1 MQNMNDNDI
10 IFDQQRDG
18 LNAFFSKIYALMGVG
33 VLVSAL
39 VSWIMITFFLDNMTA
54 ILQSGSLFFL
64 VLWIIP
70 LVMVV
75 SLQSLAMKNS
85 KMALPIFIGYAAFMG
100 FLISFTLLMYTAT
113 SITLAFVTAAAMF
126 FGLSLYGRLTK
137 RNLSAMG
144 KALGVAVW
152 GLIVAMI
159 LNIFVGGT
167 ALMFATS
174 IAGVVIFAGLI
185 AWDNQKITQVYNHNN
200 GQVSDGWAISMALAL
215 YLDFLNMFLFLL
227 RIFGIAGGNNRD

>member
-1 MQNMNDNDI
+1 
-10 IFDQQRDG
+10 
-18 LNAFFSKIYALMGVG
+18 MGAG

-75 SLQSLAMKNS
+75 SLQGLAMKNS

-113 SITLAFVTAAAMF
+113 DITLAFVTAAAMF
-126 FGLSLYGRLTK
+126 FGLSVYGRFTK

-144 KALGVAVW
+144 KAFGVAVW
-152 GLIVAMI
+152 GLIIAMFLNFFFASTGLTI
-159 LNIFVGGT
+159 LISLV
-167 ALMFATS
+167 
-174 IAGVVIFAGLI
+174 GVVIFAGLI
-185 AWDNQKITQVYNHNN
+185 AWDNQKITQVYNANN
-200 GQVSDGWAISMALAL
+200 GQVSDGWAISMALSL
-215 YLDFLNMFLFLL
+215 YLDFINMFLFLL
-227 RIFGIAGGNNRD
+227 RLFGIAGGNRD

>member
-1 MQNMNDNDI
+1 MKNMNDNDV
-10 IFDQQRDG
+10 IFDKRSDG
-18 LNAFFSKIYALMGVG
+18 LNAFFSKIYALMGAG

-75 SLQSLAMKNS
+75 SLQGLAMKNS

-113 SITLAFVTAAAMF
+113 DITLAFVTAAAMF
-126 FGLSLYGRLTK
+126 FGLSVYGRFTK

-144 KALGVAVW
+144 KAFGVAVW
-152 GLIVAMI
+152 GLIIAMLLNLFFASSGLTI
-159 LNIFVGGT
+159 LISLV
-167 ALMFATS
+167 
-174 IAGVVIFAGLI
+174 GVVIFAGLI
-185 AWDNQKITQVYNHNN
+185 AWDNQKITQVYNANN
-200 GQVSDGWAISMALAL
+200 GQVSDGWAISMALSL
-215 YLDFLNMFLFLL
+215 YLDFINMFLFLL
-227 RIFGIAGGNNRD
+227 RLFGIAGGNRD

>member
-1 MQNMNDNDI
+1 MKNMNDNNV
-10 IFDQQRDG
+10 IFDQRSDG
-18 LNAFFSKIYALMGVG
+18 LNAFFSKIYALMGAG

-75 SLQSLAMKNS
+75 SLQGLAMKNS

-113 SITLAFVTAAAMF
+113 DITLAFVTAAAMC
-126 FGLSLYGRLTK
+126 
-137 RNLSAMG
+137 
-144 KALGVAVW
+144 KAFGVAVW
-152 GLIVAMI
+152 GLIIAMFLNFFFASTGLTI
-159 LNIFVGGT
+159 LISLV
-167 ALMFATS
+167 
-174 IAGVVIFAGLI
+174 GVVIFAGLI
-185 AWDNQKITQVYNHNN
+185 AWDNQKITQVYNANN
-200 GQVSDGWAISMALAL
+200 GQVSDGWAISMALSL
-215 YLDFLNMFLFLL
+215 YLDFINMFLFLL
-227 RIFGIAGGNNRD
+227 RIFGIAGGNRD

>member
-1 MQNMNDNDI
+1 
-10 IFDQQRDG
+10 
-18 LNAFFSKIYALMGVG
+18 NAFFSKIYALMGAG

-75 SLQSLAMKNS
+75 SLQGLAMKNS

-113 SITLAFVTAAAMF
+113 DITLAFVTAAAMF
-126 FGLSLYGRLTK
+126 FGLSVYGRFTK

-144 KALGVAVW
+144 KAFGVAVW
-152 GLIVAMI
+152 GLIVAMF
-159 LNIFVGGT
+159 LNFFIGGT
-167 ALMFATS
+167 ILTILIS
-174 IAGVVIFAGLI
+174 LVGVVIFAGLI
-185 AWDNQKITQVYNHNN
+185 AWDNQKITQVYNANN
-200 GQVSDGWAISMALAL
+200 GQVSDGWAISMALSL
-215 YLDFLNMFLFLL
+215 YLDFINMFLFLL
-227 RIFGIAGGNNRD
+227 RIFGIAGGNRD

>member
-1 MQNMNDNDI
+1 MKNMNDNDV
-10 IFDQQRDG
+10 IFDQRSDG

-75 SLQSLAMKNS
+75 SLQGLAMKNS

-113 SITLAFVTAAAMF
+113 DITLAFVTAAAMF
-126 FGLSLYGRLTK
+126 FGLSVYGRFTK

-144 KALGVAVW
+144 KAFGVAVW
-152 GLIVAMI
+152 GLIIAMFLNFFFASTGLTI
-159 LNIFVGGT
+159 LISLV
-167 ALMFATS
+167 
-174 IAGVVIFAGLI
+174 GVVIFAGLI
-185 AWDNQKITQVYNHNN
+185 AWDNQKITQVYNANN
-200 GQVSDGWAISMALAL
+200 GQVSDGWAISMALSL
-215 YLDFLNMFLFLL
+215 YLDFINMFLFLL
-227 RIFGIAGGNNRD
+227 RIFGIAGGNRD

>member
-1 MQNMNDNDI
+1 MKNMNDNNV
-10 IFDQQRDG
+10 IFDQSSHG
-18 LNAFFSKIYALMGVG
+18 LNAFFSKIYALMGAG

-75 SLQSLAMKNS
+75 SLQGLAMKNS

-113 SITLAFVTAAAMF
+113 DITLAFVTAAAMF
-126 FGLSLYGRLTK
+126 FGLSVYGRFTK

-144 KALGVAVW
+144 KAFGVAVW
-152 GLIVAMI
+152 GLIIAMFLNFFFASTGLTI
-159 LNIFVGGT
+159 LISLV
-167 ALMFATS
+167 
-174 IAGVVIFAGLI
+174 GVVIFAGLI
-185 AWDNQKITQVYNHNN
+185 AWDNQKITQVYNANN
-200 GQVSDGWAISMALAL
+200 GQVSDGWAISMALSL
-215 YLDFLNMFLFLL
+215 YLDFINMFLFLL
-227 RIFGIAGGNNRD
+227 RLFGIAGGNRD

>member
-1 MQNMNDNDI
+1 
-10 IFDQQRDG
+10 
-18 LNAFFSKIYALMGVG
+18 MGAG

-75 SLQSLAMKNS
+75 SLQGLAMKNS

-113 SITLAFVTAAAMF
+113 DITLAFVTAAAMF
-126 FGLSLYGRLTK
+126 FGLSVYGRFTK

-144 KALGVAVW
+144 KAFGVAVW
-152 GLIVAMI
+152 GLIVAMF
-159 LNIFVGGT
+159 LNFFIGGT
-167 ALMFATS
+167 ILTILIS
-174 IAGVVIFAGLI
+174 LVGVVIFAGLI
-185 AWDNQKITQVYNHNN
+185 AWDNQKITQVYNANN
-200 GQVSDGWAISMALAL
+200 GQVSDGWAISMALSL
-215 YLDFLNMFLFLL
+215 YLDFINMFLFLL
-227 RIFGIAGGNNRD
+227 RIFGIAGGNRD